1 MSDGLDSLTLDEA
14 VQKHKDHRS
23 IHLILNRVSL
33 TDEFSFNFITPDVF
47 SKYVSKL
54 QNSKAV
60 GHDSLKASFLKLSGS
75 RLCDLFNTCVTASFF
90 PTDMKLMKISPIFK
104 KNDNL
109 CKENYRSI
117 NLLTSTSKVLKNIM
131 SDQITEYFSDP
142 LSSSLSAY
150 RKGYSCQ
157 HVILRLTE
165 YWRQALDDNGNTV
178 GTIVMDL
185 SRAFD
190 NMPHALLIAKLQA
203 YGVSI
208 DACNLIISYLRN
220 LNHRVKIMGR
230 HSDWATINR
239 RVPPGSVLG
248 PLLFNIFI
256 NDLFYINMKSDIAN
270 NADDNHL
277 YYENKCHDELKKSV
291 GKWCQLSHCVV
302 CQ

>member
-1 MSDGLDSLTLDEA
+1 M
-14 VQKHKDHRS
+14 
-23 IHLILNRVSL
+23 
-33 TDEFSFNFITPDVF
+33 
-47 SKYVSKL
+47 
-54 QNSKAV
+54 

-75 RLCDLFNTCVTASFF
+75 RLNNSLCDLFNTCVTASFF
-90 PTDMKLMKISPIFK
+90 PTDMKLMEISPIFK

-117 NLLTSTSKVLKNIM
+117 NFLTSTSKVLKNIM
-131 SDQITEYFSDP
+131 SDQITEYFSD
-142 LSSSLSAY
+142 LFSSSLSAC

-178 GTIVMDL
+178 GTIAMDL

-203 YGVSI
+203 YGVSV

-220 LNHRVKIMGR
+220 RNHRVKIMGR

-239 RVPPGSVLG
+239 RVPQGSVLG

-256 NDLFYINMKSDIAN
+256 NELFYINMKSDIAN
-270 NADDNHL
+270 YADDNHL
-277 YYENKCHDELKKSV
+277 YYENKCHDELKKVLENDVNSATVWFANNYMCVNTDKFQSINLNRDGKHTLSISV
-291 GKWCQLSHCVV
+291 QDNTILSDTSITVLGGFIRR
-302 CQ
+302 